1 MTSGRKGKTSGPVTR
16 AEFDALA
23 ERLVDLEDA
32 LALRA
37 AAAEFDERDTLP
49 LAMMKRL
56 HAGEPPLRIW
66 RERRGMTLSALAKRA
81 GVQPGYLSEIESG
94 KKPGSVDAYR
104 RASKALGVDID
115 DLVPVETPR
124 RAAAA
129 RRANHSLKSG
139 TRDGVEH
146 DD

>member
-1 MTSGRKGKTSGPVTR
+1 MTR
-16 AEFDALA
+16 AEFDALS

-49 LAMMKRL
+49 LAMVKRI
-56 HAGEPPLRIW
+56 HAGEHPLRIW
-66 RERRGMTLSALAKRA
+66 RERRGMTLSALAKKS
-81 GVQPGYLSEIESG
+81 GMQPGYLSEIESG

-104 RASKALGVDID
+104 RAAKALGVDID
-115 DLVPVETPR
+115 DLVPIETPR

-129 RRANHSLKSG
+129 RRAEPIVKS
-139 TRDGVEH
+139 R
-146 DD
+146 